1 METEVD
7 ERVQPVV
14 LVGGRSRRFGRDKL
28 REPFGEGV
36 LVDRPIAALRGVF
49 GACVAL
55 IGDCDPAVAARG
67 DRHIADRFPG
77 LGPMGGVLTAL
88 DEFEC
93 AVFVLSGDLPG
104 VTASGVRSVLGA
116 AQAEPGAAAVVAA
129 TPRAEPCF
137 GVYRPASAGA
147 LRRALAQGRLELS
160 RVIESEGWATVPL
173 AASEAVNVNSV
184 EEAERARGGPCEA
197 S

>member
-1 METEVD
+1 
-7 ERVQPVV
+7 RR
-14 LVGGRSRRFGRDKL
+14 GGL
-28 REPFGEGV
+28 

-55 IGDCDPAVAARG
+55 VGDCDAAVAARG

-104 VTASGVRSVLGA
+104 VTAAGVQAVLRVA
-116 AQAEPGAAAVVAA
+116 MSQPGRAAVVGA
-129 TPRAEPCF
+129 TARPEPCY
-137 GVYRPASAGA
+137 GVYRPACANVLRSAIA
-147 LRRALAQGRLELS
+147 EGRLDLW
-160 RVIESEGWATVPL
+160 RLIEREGWATVPL
-173 AASEAVNVNSV
+173 PASEVVNVNTIGDL
-184 EEAERARGGPCEA
+184 EGETGGGVRD
-197 S
+197 